1 MVISGT
7 AYSIFLFAVAIT
19 IGLFLARFNFRGIT
33 IGSTWILFVGILMGH
48 LGFVPDA
55 KVLSFMK
62 DFGLILFVY
71 SIGLQVGPGF
81 LSSFKDGGVKLNL
94 LAVGLV
100 LMAALTAFVIH
111 LVTGES
117 LQTMVGVMSGAVT
130 NTPGLG
136 AAQQTLLDTG
146 GSSDEASRLASAYAV
161 AYPIGVLGV
170 LGLLIVLKAAFRVN
184 LDEEAKAIESGEST
198 SEAARRMHCEVT
210 NPAII
215 GKSLKDVITPDLKNE
230 MVVSRIMRGDDEFVP
245 GDDFQLCEGDKV
257 LIVTTQKCVD
267 KIRIIFGAEVP
278 MHLEDWLKLKSKR
291 GVPTVKRL
299 GITNPEI
306 TGKKL
311 GDLLFKGRY
320 AVTVTRVVRSG
331 VELVAAPDLRVQ
343 VGDYLQVVGEKDGI
357 EAIGKLV
364 GNKAS
369 ALEKPNLF
377 PIFLGIALGVIL
389 GCIPIAIPGI
399 PQPIKLGLAGGP
411 LIVAIIISQ
420 FGPRV
425 HITTYTTLSAN
436 MMIREIGISFFLA
449 AVGLGAGQTFVSSL
463 TAGGW
468 WWILYG
474 ALITIIP
481 VVVIALVGRFLCKL
495 NFFQICGLLTGGTTN
510 PPVLAF
516 AQNAYGSK
524 HVSVNYA
531 TVYPLSMFMRVLVAQ
546 VMILMAI

>member
-7 AYSIFLFAVAIT
+7 AYSILLFAIAIT
-19 IGLFLARFNFRGIT
+19 AGLFLARFNFKGIT
-33 IGSTWILFVGILMGH
+33 IGSTWILFIGIVMGH
-48 LGFVPDA
+48 FGFVPNA
-55 KVLSFMK
+55 KVLF
-62 DFGLILFVY
+62 FVY

-81 LSSFKDGGVKLNL
+81 LSSFKNGGVKLNL

-100 LMAALTAFVIH
+100 LLSALTAFGIH
-111 LVTGES
+111 LVSGES

-136 AAQQTLLDTG
+136 AAQQTLLDSG
-146 GSSDEASRLASAYAV
+146 GSSTDASRLASAYAV
-161 AYPIGVLGV
+161 AYPMGVLGV
-170 LGLLIVLKAAFRVN
+170 LALLIIFKALFKVN
-184 LDEEAKAIESGEST
+184 LDEETRAIESQSST
-198 SEAARRMHCEVT
+198 AETARRMHCEVT

-215 GKSLKDVITPDLKNE
+215 GKSLKDIITDDLKNE
-230 MVVSRIMRGDDEFVP
+230 MVVSRIMRDGEEFVP
-245 GDDFQLCEGDKV
+245 EDNAVLKEGDKV

-278 MHLEDWLKLKSKR
+278 MHLDDWVKFKSKK
-291 GVPTVKRL
+291 GIPAVKRL
-299 GITNPEI
+299 GITNTAL

-311 GDLLFKGRY
+311 SDLLFKGRY
-320 AVTVTRVVRSG
+320 AVAITRVVRSG

-343 VGDYLQVVGEKDGI
+343 VGDYLQVVGDKEGI
-357 EAIGKLV
+357 DALAKLV

-377 PIFLGIALGVIL
+377 PIFLGIALGVVL
-389 GCIPIAIPGI
+389 GCVPVAIPGI

-411 LIVAIIISQ
+411 LIVAIIISHL
-420 FGPRV
+420 GPRF

-449 AVGLGAGQTFVSSL
+449 AVGLGAGRTFVSSL

-481 VVVIALVGRFLCKL
+481 IVVIALVGRFICKL
-495 NFFQICGLLTGGTTN
+495 NFFQLCGLISGGTTN

-516 AQNAYGSK
+516 AQNAYGSQY
-524 HVSVNYA
+524 VSLNYA
-531 TVYPLSMFMRVLVAQ
+531 TVYPLSMFMRVLIAQ
-546 VMILMAI
+546 VMILIAMA